1 MILEIVLI
9 FIEQEL
15 VIFIMWVEHG
25 QIIDL
30 ISVGLG
36 LTRKLEATLGKR
48 LTKLPLIMVSNV
60 RLIYHLLL
68 GDT

>member
-25 QIIDL
+25 QVIDL

-36 LTRKLEATLGKR
+36 LTRKLETTLG
-48 LTKLPLIMVSNV
+48 
-60 RLIYHLLL
+60 
-68 GDT
+68 

>member
-25 QIIDL
+25 QVIDL
-30 ISVGLG
+30 ISVRLG
-36 LTRKLEATLGKR
+36 LTRELEAALG
-48 LTKLPLIMVSNV
+48 
-60 RLIYHLLL
+60 
-68 GDT
+68 